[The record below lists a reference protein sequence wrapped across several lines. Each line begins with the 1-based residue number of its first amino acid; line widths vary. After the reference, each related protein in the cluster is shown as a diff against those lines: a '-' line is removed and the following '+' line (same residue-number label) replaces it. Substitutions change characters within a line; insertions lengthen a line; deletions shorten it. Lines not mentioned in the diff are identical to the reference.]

1 MKENIKITVHF
12 MDGTSISLRQPES
25 VPDPMNVVAALRKGL
40 DSNKLVAEVDGNLLV
55 IPGRNVKYVQVS
67 PCPKDLPQGIG
78 IMLGASVVD

>member
-1 MKENIKITVHF
+1 MKQNIRITVHF
-12 MDGTSISLRQPES
+12 MDGTSISLKHQES
-25 VPDPMNVVAALRKGL
+25 ATEPTDVVAELRKGL
-40 DSNKLVAEVDGNLLV
+40 DSNRLVAEVDGNLLV